1 MASNLF
7 LLITAGVLISAGAYL
22 LLERAMTKMLMG
34 IMLMG
39 NGANLLLLLSG
50 GRSGQPPI
58 DGRGSEL
65 TEKVAD
71 PLAQGM
77 ILTAIV
83 ISMAMTAFILALA
96 FRQYRY
102 RSADYIENDAEDAA
116 IAMRPPTAAA
126 APDHDASDDPETG
139 RATSE
144 GDAFGPHSF
153 EAPVTSED
161 NVAEGEADDEA
172 STSKKKKEE
181 EDK

>member
-1 MASNLF
+1 
-7 LLITAGVLISAGAYL
+7 
-22 LLERAMTKMLMG
+22 
-34 IMLMG
+34 
-39 NGANLLLLLSG
+39 
-50 GRSGQPPI
+50 
-58 DGRGSEL
+58 
-65 TEKVAD
+65 
-71 PLAQGM
+71 M

-144 GDAFGPHSF
+144 GDVFGPASF

-161 NVAEGEADDEA
+161 EEA
-172 STSKKKKEE
+172 STSTEE
-181 EDK
+181 EKS